1 MKNSLRAWNFG
12 TRQND
17 ENTQYLMYILC
28 IFVFYLYQQ
37 IPLRFFKFLRDIWLR
52 IRHLFDTICLIVRN
66 KCLHVGFVWYLVLS
80 HSELN
85 NHLLSYYSYQII
97 VSIGNNTIFNAHR
110 KNDSSL
116 EKLFKQATDFWIILH
131 YTYFFYCEDHCL
143 LGVGSRCFMLIV
155 IFLCIQLSLFNT
167 SAQLEMIET

>member
-1 MKNSLRAWNFG
+1 MLLIMRTLWHITCYPFLYDVIWCLLMKNSLRAWNFG

-37 IPLRFFKFLRDIWLR
+37 ISLRFFKFLRDIWLR

-116 EKLFKQATDFWIILH
+116 EKLF
-131 YTYFFYCEDHCL
+131 
-143 LGVGSRCFMLIV
+143 
-155 IFLCIQLSLFNT
+155 
-167 SAQLEMIET
+167 